1 MAPISDKLVKSAS
14 FASRAVL
21 TAAPVAL
28 ARRDLSVSST
38 QKVTLGIIA
47 LYVVV
52 IALLWNIPYVR
63 YVLWPFKVGALPG
76 PLSCASSS
84 TFDP

>member
-1 MAPISDKLVKSAS
+1 MAPADFTLV
-14 FASRAVL
+14 SRRALQVAGTSTAVY
-21 TAAPVAL
+21 L
-28 ARRDLSVSST
+28 ARRDLSVNST

-63 YVLWPFKVGALPG
+63 QVLWPFKVRARSLLP
-76 PLSCASSS
+76 SSP
-84 TFDP
+84 DPATN